1 MELDRVTRP
10 LVAVLRLA
18 FAGVIV
24 AALAVDVWLMN
35 RWGTRRSMLPVV
47 GVAVAGLAWARWPR
61 ALVPLAAVA
70 AAMSIVASRHIVT
83 DDLRFPLFTEFA
95 VLPVMF
101 GALLYRWRPLPG
113 VVAGAVAL
121 AGLAVATRA
130 DTQDIERIIGAAML
144 VLLGA
149 AVAAVIY
156 VRVRDSERRTSI
168 ERARQHERLALA
180 RELHDVVGHHV
191 TGIVVLAQARRFT
204 AAAAGGGDPAHDE
217 TLADIERAGLE
228 TMTSI
233 RRLVGLLRSD
243 PTTSSGPELADI
255 EQMVEELRRTHPTAR
270 LDADADVR
278 SRWLPTELAL
288 TVQRLVHET
297 TTNIRK
303 YGDPARPVLLSLRRL
318 DHAVE
323 FRAENAIRGAGR
335 SRGYGLVGMRERVE
349 ALGGTFVAGGDDAGG
364 WVVRAVIPLS
374 AGER

>member
-1 MELDRVTRP
+1 MARP
-10 LVAVLRLA
+10 LVLVLRLA

-24 AALAVDVWLMN
+24 AAILVDVWLMN
-35 RWGTRRSMLPVV
+35 RWGTRRSTLPIV
-47 GVAVAGLAWARWPR
+47 GVAGAGMIWARWPR
-61 ALVPLAAVA
+61 ALVPLAAAA
-70 AAMSIVASRHIVT
+70 AAMSLVASKYIT
-83 DDLRFPLFTEFA
+83 TLDLRFPLFTEFA

-113 VVAGAVAL
+113 VVAAGVAL
-121 AGLAVATRA
+121 AALAVSTRA
-130 DTQDIERIIGAAML
+130 DDQDIERVIGAAML
-144 VLLGA
+144 VLLGTA
-149 AVAAVIY
+149 TAAVIY

-168 ERARQHERLALA
+168 ERARQQERLELA

-204 AAAAGGGDPAHDE
+204 AAAAGGGDPAHDQ
-217 TLADIERAGLE
+217 TLADIERAGVE

-255 EQMVEELRRTHPTAR
+255 EQMVDELRRTHPSAR

-303 YGDPARPVLLSLRRL
+303 YGDPARPVVLSLRRL
-318 DHAVE
+318 DRAVE
-323 FRAENAIRGAGR
+323 FRAENGIRGAGR
-335 SRGYGLVGMRERVE
+335 GRGYGLVGMRERVE

-374 AGER
+374 AGEQ